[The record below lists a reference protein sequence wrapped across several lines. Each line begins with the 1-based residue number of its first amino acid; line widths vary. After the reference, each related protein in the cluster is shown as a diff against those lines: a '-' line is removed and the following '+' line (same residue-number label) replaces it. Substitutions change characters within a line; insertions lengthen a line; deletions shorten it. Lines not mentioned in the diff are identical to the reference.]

1 MSPLNVKSMIPFALY
16 SGFSSVSCKTFRFTM
31 LMASS
36 FPFLRSAAT
45 ATNQQGFHLNRTLLQ
60 PHPSSPSSSHGSDL
74 NTPEPH
80 TTLLILKLCLIV
92 IERIICGI
100 MSEYVLTFAVKFRSR
115 TLHLLLAAAAP
126 LESTRERERK
136 REALSQADDMKRYD
150 MILVAKK
157 IPCFRLQLTSCESV

>member
-36 FPFLRSAAT
+36 FPFLHSAAT
-45 ATNQQGFHLNRTLLQ
+45 APNQQGFHLNRTLLQ
-60 PHPSSPSSSHGSDL
+60 PHPSSPSSSHGSSIDL

-80 TTLLILKLCLIV
+80 TTYTLLILKLCLIV

-115 TLHLLLAAAAP
+115 TLHLLLAATAP
-126 LESTRERERK
+126 LESTRERERGK
-136 REALSQADDMKRYD
+136 
-150 MILVAKK
+150 
-157 IPCFRLQLTSCESV
+157 P